1 MANFF
6 PAGSGL
12 DVERSPSLNRRT
24 RSRGVLRE
32 SGDDSS
38 SSSDSR
44 QSRPSHVNWLPNS
57 SSSATTSQ
65 QAGPSMP
72 RPPPSIPLARSAS
85 LSALV
90 GSPQPLH
97 RQASVISNHSLQLD
111 RKAGSATA
119 AHLTIGQLSP
129 ISERSYVQTPTPKR
143 EHGFTEVEPTT
154 PASIGKLQSDTCA
167 PVGCVCD
174 STNPFCTSHA
184 RKVLRIPPSCG
195 GP

>member
-12 DVERSPSLNRRT
+12 DVERAPSLNRRT
-24 RSRGVLRE
+24 HSRGVLRE

-44 QSRPSHVNWLPNS
+44 QSRPSHVNWLP
-57 SSSATTSQ
+57 SSSATTQ

-72 RPPPSIPLARSAS
+72 RPPPSARLGRSAS

-111 RKAGSATA
+111 GQAGSATA
-119 AHLTIGQLSP
+119 AHPTVAQLSP
-129 ISERSYVQTPTPKR
+129 ISEGSYVQTPTPTPTQKR
-143 EHGFTEVEPTT
+143 EQGFTEVEPTT
-154 PASIGKLQSDTCA
+154 PASIGELLWVPA
-167 PVGCVCD
+167 LP
-174 STNPFCTSHA
+174 
-184 RKVLRIPPSCG
+184 
-195 GP
+195 

>member
-12 DVERSPSLNRRT
+12 DVERAPSLNRRT
-24 RSRGVLRE
+24 HSRGVLRE
-32 SGDDSS
+32 SGGDDSS

-44 QSRPSHVNWLPNS
+44 QSRPSHVNWLP
-57 SSSATTSQ
+57 SSSATTQ

-72 RPPPSIPLARSAS
+72 RPPPSARLGRSAS

-97 RQASVISNHSLQLD
+97 RQASVISNYSLQLD
-111 RKAGSATA
+111 GQAGSATA
-119 AHLTIGQLSP
+119 AHPTVAQLSP
-129 ISERSYVQTPTPKR
+129 ISERSYAQTPTPTQKR
-143 EHGFTEVEPTT
+143 EQVFTEVEPTT
-154 PASIGKLQSDTCA
+154 PASIGELLWVPA
-167 PVGCVCD
+167 LPLRVRD
-174 STNPFCTSHA
+174 SRILSSHA

-195 GP
+195 DP